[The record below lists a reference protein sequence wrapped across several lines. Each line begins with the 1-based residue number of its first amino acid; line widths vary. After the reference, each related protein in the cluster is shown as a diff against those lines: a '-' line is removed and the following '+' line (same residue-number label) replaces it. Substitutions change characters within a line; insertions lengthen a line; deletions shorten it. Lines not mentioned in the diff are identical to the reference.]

1 MKKMLRDKANFDI
14 LEVFLSELLEIDIT
28 IENIIERGQ

>member
-1 MKKMLRDKANFDI
+1 MLRDKANFDI